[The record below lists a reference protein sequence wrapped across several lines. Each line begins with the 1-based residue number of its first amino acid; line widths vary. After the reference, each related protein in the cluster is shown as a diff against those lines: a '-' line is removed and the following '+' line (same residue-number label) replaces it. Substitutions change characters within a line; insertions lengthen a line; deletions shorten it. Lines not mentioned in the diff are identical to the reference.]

1 MGRKIEENTTSF
13 LPFFG
18 TDIGQCSLI
27 KPKVFTKK
35 YFKKIVITVFQ
46 ILFSPNKSIR
56 DLPWD
61 QKMFAGFNISK
72 GAKVGKSNG
81 LTILLDAETYDYMY
95 QVGMLRL
102 MTTCIR

>member
-1 MGRKIEENTTSF
+1 MGDKTDKNTTSF

-27 KPKVFTKK
+27 KPGTRREIYMRIINLLQLVFT
-35 YFKKIVITVFQ
+35 Q
-46 ILFSPNKSIR
+46 NRSIR

-61 QKMFAGFNISK
+61 QKMFSGF
-72 GAKVGKSNG
+72 NG

-95 QVGMLRL
+95 QVEMLKIVTL
-102 MTTCIR
+102 CIL